1 MKSVFQVADQ
11 NRNGGICIRE
21 FNNVLRELEE
31 KPSKDDEIFLVLED
45 LDDYL
50 KEHFTQG
57 SYIFFYPNLIQ
68 IEIKESFEKI
78 LIELSILRFTS
89 I

>member
-1 MKSVFQVADQ
+1 MEIGA
-11 NRNGGICIRE
+11 CIRIE
-21 FNNVLRELEE
+21 GVGQPNFLIPLIFRELEE

-57 SYIFFYPNLIQ
+57 SSMFLYPNLIQ
-68 IEIKESFEKI
+68 IEIA
-78 LIELSILRFTS
+78 
-89 I
+89 

>member
-21 FNNVLRELEE
+21 FNNILRELEE

-57 SYIFFYPNLIQ
+57 SYMFSYPNLMI
-68 IEIKESFEKI
+68 ICNFSSKSLNTVFRYNITI
-78 LIELSILRFTS
+78 
-89 I
+89 

>member
-21 FNNVLRELEE
+21 FNNILRELEE
-31 KPSKDDEIFLVLED
+31 KPSKDDEIYLVLDD

-57 SYIFFYPNLIQ
+57 SHIFFYPNLIQ
-68 IEIKESFEKI
+68 IEIRESLDKI
-78 LIELSILRFTS
+78 WIRLSIFSLTL

>member
-1 MKSVFQVADQ
+1 MCKYGFFKYTPL
-11 NRNGGICIRE
+11 I
-21 FNNVLRELEE
+21 FRELEE